1 MCWIL
6 THTTVI
12 TKARVTLNCDLIT
25 NDRLCNIKPGC
36 LPAVNADWSILAKL
50 LLGFVHLANEI
61 DEALPRFGHTLLW
74 PISELELT
82 HCS

>member
-1 MCWIL
+1 ML
-6 THTTVI
+6 D
-12 TKARVTLNCDLIT
+12 KAR
-25 NDRLCNIKPGC
+25 C